1 MKNILNEYIDKIF
14 DQLVVDTQ
22 EFISIESTLDE
33 ETAEIMAPFGKGIQK
48 ALEYIQKG
56 LEVKDREVNQ
66 ALLFNEIVV
75 YERSRDFASAKEKMQ
90 QYLAQYPADA
100 AAVKENYFLQTR

>member
-1 MKNILNEYIDKIF
+1 MF
-14 DQLVVDTQ
+14 DG
-22 EFISIESTLDE
+22 
-33 ETAEIMAPFGKGIQK
+33 AGR
-48 ALEYIQKG
+48 

>member
-1 MKNILNEYIDKIF
+1 MAYCSME
-14 DQLVVDTQ
+14 Q
-22 EFISIESTLDE
+22 EDYE
-33 ETAEIMAPFGKGIQK
+33 K